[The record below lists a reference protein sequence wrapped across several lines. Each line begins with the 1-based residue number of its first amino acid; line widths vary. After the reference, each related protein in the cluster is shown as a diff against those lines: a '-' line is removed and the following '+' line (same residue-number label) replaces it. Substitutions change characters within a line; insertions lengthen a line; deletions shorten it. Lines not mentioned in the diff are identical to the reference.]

1 MEGNTAMSEK
11 IYIFDTTLRDGE
23 QSAGVSF
30 SLKEKIKIAKQLER
44 LGVDIIEA
52 GFPCTSPGDM
62 ESVKAISK
70 EVRESTICGL
80 ARAVKSDIDAAWEG
94 IKEAADPRIHV
105 FVNTSDIQLANQ
117 LRKNRDEV
125 LVMTEAMV
133 KHAVGY
139 TSNVEFSPMDA
150 TRSDPKFLYKII
162 ETAIAAGANTVN
174 VPDSVGYSIPE
185 EIGAFFRNIFEN
197 VPNIDKARISVH
209 NHNDLGLCTANT
221 LSAVQN
227 GVRQVEVTING
238 VGERAGNT
246 SLEEVVMAIK
256 TRKDFLDYYTD
267 INTEEIYRSSKLIE
281 RVSGMPIQWN
291 KAIVGKNAFRHS
303 SGIHQDGILKK
314 RETWEIMNPD
324 DIGIPDGTQIVIG
337 KLSGRHAFRQKL
349 KDMGY
354 ELTDDELQK
363 AFNAFKALADKK
375 AFVDDR
381 DIEAI
386 ADAQLGYV
394 EKPAWTMELVQVASG
409 NNTTATATLKLVG
422 PDGTAHQDAAT
433 GSGPIDAVYQAM
445 NRITGITPKLTEF
458 SVKAVTEGIDAQGEV
473 TIRIEKNGRSYIG
486 RSAHTDIIV
495 ASARAYT
502 NALNRL
508 VISGRNKNSQPPKGD
523 SAT

>member
-1 MEGNTAMSEK
+1 
-11 IYIFDTTLRDGE
+11 
-23 QSAGVSF
+23 
-30 SLKEKIKIAKQLER
+30 
-44 LGVDIIEA
+44 
-52 GFPCTSPGDM
+52 
-62 ESVKAISK
+62 
-70 EVRESTICGL
+70 
-80 ARAVKSDIDAAWEG
+80 
-94 IKEAADPRIHV
+94 
-105 FVNTSDIQLANQ
+105 
-117 LRKNRDEV
+117 
-125 LVMTEAMV
+125 
-133 KHAVGY
+133 
-139 TSNVEFSPMDA
+139 
-150 TRSDPKFLYKII
+150 
-162 ETAIAAGANTVN
+162 
-174 VPDSVGYSIPE
+174 VGYSIPE

-349 KDMGY
+349 QDMGY

-375 AFVDDR
+375 SFVDDR

-445 NRITGITPKLTEF
+445 NRITGITPNLTEF